1 MARQPVKTEGKRRCH
16 SGSMTAQ
23 PRIFVVGP
31 PGIGKTTVVD
41 DLVKRLKAAGLQ
53 VGGILTIEVRKG
65 RRRTGFIMQEIDG
78 PAALI
83 AHQDWEDGPRVGRYR
98 VNVSAL
104 ERIALPALDH
114 AIANADV
121 IVVDELARMELLSDA
136 FVAGLEDLLTRSRP
150 LVATAQLAS
159 HPRLDELKARDDIE
173 LVTVTETN
181 RDTLAAIL
189 ASRLSGD
196 RGPGSTVRPR

>member
-1 MARQPVKTEGKRRCH
+1 
-16 SGSMTAQ
+16 MTAQ

-41 DLVKRLKAAGLQ
+41 DLVKRLKAAGLR

-65 RRRTGFIMQEIDG
+65 RRRTGFSMEEIDG

-83 AHQDWEDGPRVGRYR
+83 AHQDWKDGPRVGRYR

-150 LVATAQLAS
+150 LVATAQLAP
-159 HPRLDELKARDDIE
+159 HPKLDELKARDDVE